1 MKVGKLYRQLFPRAE
16 LYTNPLS
23 SSCNGDKFYTSKN
36 QILMCLEKNIEKN
49 FYDFK
54 VLVDGKI
61 YYLTY
66 KISEYSIFFEKDFK
80 ELK

>member
-54 VLVDGKI
+54 VLDGVFRTLEI
-61 YYLTY
+61 
-66 KISEYSIFFEKDFK
+66 KDIGAFRVR
-80 ELK
+80 

>member
-1 MKVGKLYRQLFPRAE
+1 MKVGKLYRQLFSRVE

-23 SSCNGDKFYTSKN
+23 LPYCDKFYTNQN

-66 KISEYSIFFEKDFK
+66 KISEYSMFFEKDFE